1 MGNVRLNMEAKMKRP
16 LVLLLALA
24 LVLVTLAV
32 GGCGGDTGQAQQYM
46 KKGDELSVQLARYGG
61 GKQAAYDTA
70 ALLADLGI
78 NLAQGN
84 TDLTST
90 GKKAKADIDKLIAE
104 GKAAKVE
111 YSKILDLNDVA
122 DYKEYAR
129 LRIQA
134 INSTTE
140 VLQQVKGLID
150 TLMKPGTKSNTQ
162 RVTDW
167 AKSHVAIV
175 TNLTQAVLYW
185 HDAATLK
192 NDKNL

>member
-1 MGNVRLNMEAKMKRP
+1 MKRVLFP
-16 LVLLLALA
+16 LLVVALMSGMLFA
-24 LVLVTLAV
+24 
-32 GGCGGDTGQAQQYM
+32 GGCGGDTSKAKQYM
-46 KKGDELSVQLARYGG
+46 KKGDEMSVQLARYGG

-70 ALLADLGI
+70 ALLANLGI

-84 TDLTST
+84 TDLTTT
-90 GKKAKADIDKLIAE
+90 GKKAKADIDKLIVE
-104 GKAAKVE
+104 GKAAKAE
-111 YSKILDLNDVA
+111 YAKILDLNDVA
-122 DYKEYAR
+122 DYKEYSR

-134 INSTTE
+134 INSTTN

-167 AKSHVAIV
+167 AKDHVAIV
-175 TNLTQAVLYW
+175 TDLAQAVLYW

-192 NDKNL
+192 TDKNL

>member
-1 MGNVRLNMEAKMKRP
+1 MKRILFP
-16 LVLLLALA
+16 LLVVA
-24 LVLVTLAV
+24 LVSGMLFV
-32 GGCGGDTGQAQQYM
+32 GGCGGDTSQAQQYM
-46 KKGDELSVQLARYGG
+46 KKGDEMSVARYGG

-70 ALLADLGI
+70 ALLANLGI

-84 TDLTST
+84 TDLTTT
-90 GKKAKADIDKLIAE
+90 GKKAKADIDKLIVE
-104 GKAAKVE
+104 GKAAKAE
-111 YSKILDLNDVA
+111 YAKILDLNDVT

-134 INSTTE
+134 INSTTD
-140 VLQQVKGLID
+140 VLEQVKGLID

-167 AKSHVAIV
+167 AKNHVSIV
-175 TNLTQAVLYW
+175 TDLAQAVLYW

-192 NDKNL
+192 TDKNI

>member
-1 MGNVRLNMEAKMKRP
+1 MGKIRLNMETKMKRI

-24 LVLVTLAV
+24 FVLGALTV
-32 GGCGGDTGQAQQYM
+32 GGCGGDTSQAQQYM

-61 GKQAAYDTA
+61 GKQAAYDTV

-90 GKKAKADIDKLIAE
+90 GKKAKADIDKLIDE
-104 GKAAKVE
+104 GKGAKVE
-111 YSKILDLNDVA
+111 YTKILDLNDVA
-122 DYKEYAR
+122 DYEEYAR

-167 AKSHVAIV
+167 AKSNVSIV
-175 TNLTQAVLYW
+175 TDLAQAVLYW